1 MARFTLFV
9 TSDIEE
15 GLDILKKEKFTQ
27 KSKTKLIHY
36 VLTVGLAMVRKQK
49 EQSGQN
55 KPANP
60 GENETEKS
68 QQY

>member
-1 MARFTLFV
+1 MAMARFMLFV
-9 TSDIEE
+9 TPDIEE
-15 GLDILKKEKFTQ
+15 GLNMLKKEKLLK

-36 VLTVGLAMVRKQK
+36 ALTVGLAMVRKQK

-60 GENETEKS
+60 AENQTEK
-68 QQY
+68 